1 MGSQHPSDPR
11 KIIDILGTHG
21 PSTAVYFV
29 LAILALFL
37 ISARYA
43 ITEGTI
49 VNRIISYLINIYL
62 CWRFPITSTDGKTGL
77 PTVPYKFPNGQGNI
91 AKFLEGE
98 AGSRIWEKKF
108 GSIYRIWAS
117 FDSEVVLTRSEHIQT
132 VFKDSN
138 MHTKGKAMDSGWL
151 CGEILGQCLGLL
163 NQNDWTRA
171 RAPFIDTFH
180 RNKSTS
186 YIPLIERRVV
196 RHFQA
201 LQKAEH
207 LEDKHILINPADDL
221 KFLPLWVLCDIIYGD
236 LTADMEAQFQEIVI
250 LREGLWNE
258 VISGGIS
265 RFSLSRLFPT
275 STNRRLRMFTEKWTQ
290 FNDQAYERARENYPS
305 HPIITFYDAI
315 QQGSLSKME
324 LLHTLDEALFAN
336 LDVTIGNFSWIPVF
350 LAAHQSAQDDLRQE
364 IKDARNRESTDSWSQ
379 YISGTS
385 TLLMAS
391 ILESARLKPMA
402 AFSIAQ
408 AAPTDRVVGGF
419 VIPAGTNFVVDTQA
433 LNILDPYWGRD
444 NTQYRPKRFLD
455 TRNMT
460 DMRYRFWRY
469 GFGPRQC
476 LGKNVADVIL
486 KILLAHLV
494 ENYRMRL
501 SSGESTDLED
511 WKRKPGVW
519 ISLAIPDIVCE
530 KL

>member
-1 MGSQHPSDPR
+1 M
-11 KIIDILGTHG
+11 
-21 PSTAVYFV
+21 
-29 LAILALFL
+29 
-37 ISARYA
+37 
-43 ITEGTI
+43 
-49 VNRIISYLINIYL
+49 
-62 CWRFPITSTDGKTGL
+62 
-77 PTVPYKFPNGQGNI
+77 
-91 AKFLEGE
+91 
-98 AGSRIWEKKF
+98 
-108 GSIYRIWAS
+108 
-117 FDSEVVLTRSEHIQT
+117 
-132 VFKDSN
+132 FKDSN
-138 MHTKGKAMDSGWL
+138 MHIKGKAMDSGWL

-163 NQNDWTRA
+163 NQDDWTRA

-180 RNKSTS
+180 RNKSSS
-186 YIPLIERRVV
+186 YIPLIERRVH
-196 RHFQA
+196 RQFQM
-201 LQKAEH
+201 LQKAEQ
-207 LEDKHILINPADDL
+207 LKDKHILINPSDDL
-221 KFLPLWVLCDIIYGD
+221 KFLPFWVLCDIIYGD
-236 LTADMEAQFQEIVI
+236 LTADMETQLQEIVD

-265 RFSLSRLFPT
+265 RFSFSRLFPT

-290 FNDQAYERARENYPS
+290 FNDQAHKRARENYPS
-305 HPIITFYDAI
+305 HPIITFYNAL

-336 LDVTIGNFSWIPVF
+336 LDVTIGNFSWVPVF

-364 IKDARNRESTDSWSQ
+364 IKNARNRGSADSWSQ
-379 YISGTS
+379 YIAANS

-408 AAPTDRVVGGF
+408 AAPTDRVVGGY

-433 LNILDPYWGRD
+433 LNVLDSYWGRD
-444 NTQYRPKRFLD
+444 NTQYRPKRFLHA
-455 TRNMT
+455 RNVT

-494 ENYRMRL
+494 ENYQMRL

-530 KL
+530 RL